1 MAQTSSRLTSA
12 PVLAGALIVVTAL
25 AAGPLQ
31 PVDAALQGY
40 WAKRYTPNWSDFL
53 DAVPNAVA
61 GQAVCLP
68 VLLAV
73 AVTIAW
79 RRRTWHPIAIVAATE
94 AAFYGGVG
102 GMKVLLGRT
111 SPAAGEGV
119 FWQGGVLEHG
129 WYGIAYPS
137 GHAAEAVLIY
147 GAAAYLLR
155 TYAGPEVRL
164 RARLN
169 WAVGLI
175 TVNAIVV
182 AFYLGY
188 HWPTDLVGG
197 MLAGGLLL
205 RVIVDVDRHLAA
217 GGAVLGLRLRSSA
230 TPVAA
235 RPTGV
240 LAPLPGPVP
249 APARAPVAPRPTF
262 SRASLV
268 AQPPGPEQLPDLQP
282 AASTPLDPAGIRSR
296 WEHPRATPFVVR
308 SRRPAHRTR
317 ELQTSGRG

>member
-1 MAQTSSRLTSA
+1 MAKTSRLTSA

-40 WAKRYTPNWSDFL
+40 WAKKHTPNWADFL
-53 DAVPNAVA
+53 DAAPNAVA

-68 VLLAV
+68 VILVV

-79 RRRTWHPIAIVAATE
+79 RRRTWHPIAIVAAAE

-119 FWQGGVLEHG
+119 FWQGGAVEHG

-155 TYAGPEVRL
+155 TYAGPELRL
-164 RARLN
+164 RTRLN
-169 WAVGLI
+169 WAVSLI

-197 MLAGGLLL
+197 ILAGGLLL
-205 RVIVDVDRHLAA
+205 RIIIDVDRHLAT

-249 APARAPVAPRPTF
+249 APTRTPVAPQPTF
-262 SRASLV
+262 AHASLV
-268 AQPPGPEQLPDLQP
+268 AHTPLPEHLPDQQP
-282 AASTPLDPAGIRSR
+282 TTPAPLGPAGYRSP
-296 WEHPRATPFVVR
+296 WEHPTATPFVVR
-308 SRRPAHRTR
+308 ARRPAHRER
-317 ELQTSGRG
+317 ELQTSGQR